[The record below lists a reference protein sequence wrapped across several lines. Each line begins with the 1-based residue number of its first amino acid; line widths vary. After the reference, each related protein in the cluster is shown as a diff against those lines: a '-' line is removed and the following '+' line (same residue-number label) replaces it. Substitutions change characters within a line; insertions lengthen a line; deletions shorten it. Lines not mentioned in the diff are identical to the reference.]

1 MSMMLRRAAPSDARP
16 SVHTPT
22 SSGPRW
28 RSAAIISGTRSGSA
42 MAPLVDTYPAIP
54 HISGRH
60 ADAVLEPVRQR
71 HETAGVVARI
81 DGVAA
86 RAACRRGDREP
97 RTRSDDVVRHE
108 LVAIGD

>member
-16 SVHTPT
+16 SVHTPA

-28 RSAAIISGTRSGSA
+28 RSAAIISGTISGSA

-86 RAACRRGDREP
+86 RAACRGDREP
-97 RTRSDDVVRHE
+97 RTRNGDVVRHE
-108 LVAIGD
+108 LVALGDR